1 MSVAGVPPSLACSEL
16 LLTDLYELNMLQAYL
31 DAGMTDTAVFE
42 LFVRKLP
49 PTRRLLV
56 AAGLAQ
62 LVDFLET
69 AAVSPAEID
78 WLKGTGRFGR
88 TVLNYLGDFRF
99 AGDVHSVPEG
109 TIVFPDEP
117 IVRITAPLPQAQLL
131 ESRII
136 NLLHFQTVVASK
148 AARMVLAAPGKT
160 LVDFGLRRAHGA
172 EAGLLAARASYLAGF
187 AGGAAVRHSD
197 LRHHGPFLHPGP

>member
-1 MSVAGVPPSLACSEL
+1 MSDAGVPASLACSEL

-49 PTRRLLV
+49 PTRGFLV

-69 AAVSPAEID
+69 AAISPAEMD

-88 TVLNYLGDFRF
+88 AVLDYLG
-99 AGDVHSVPEG
+99 E
-109 TIVFPDEP
+109 
-117 IVRITAPLPQAQLL
+117 
-131 ESRII
+131 
-136 NLLHFQTVVASK
+136 
-148 AARMVLAAPGKT
+148 
-160 LVDFGLRRAHGA
+160 LR
-172 EAGLLAARASYLAGF
+172 E
-187 AGGAAVRHSD
+187 
-197 LRHHGPFLHPGP
+197 LR